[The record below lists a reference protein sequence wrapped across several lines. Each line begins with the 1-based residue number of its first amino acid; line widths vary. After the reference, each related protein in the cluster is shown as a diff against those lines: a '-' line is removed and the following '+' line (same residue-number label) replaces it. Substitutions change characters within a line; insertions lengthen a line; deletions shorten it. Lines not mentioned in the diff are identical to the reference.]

1 MEDGTLV
8 AVVML
13 IVLAFAWWLDIK
25 DKQEIKRL
33 RAIYKIHELLE
44 EQLDYLRN
52 KTALNRSD
60 VIKLIAVATQ
70 PLDLRGVDLSGVDL
84 SGLNLSGANLSYADL
99 SNADLNNTDLS
110 GADLTG
116 ADLTGANIKHAFD
129 IDISGAEI

>member
-8 AVVML
+8 AVVIL

-70 PLDLRGVDLSGVDL
+70 PLDLRGVDLSG
-84 SGLNLSGANLSYADL
+84 LNLSGANLSYADL

-116 ADLTGANIKHAFD
+116 ADLTVANIKHAFD